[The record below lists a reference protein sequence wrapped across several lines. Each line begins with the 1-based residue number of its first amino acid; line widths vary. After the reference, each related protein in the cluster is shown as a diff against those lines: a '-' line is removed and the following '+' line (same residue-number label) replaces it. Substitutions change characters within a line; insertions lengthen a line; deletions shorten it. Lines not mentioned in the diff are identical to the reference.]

1 MGVEILHV
9 SCRNTNEY
17 YFMKQIVVVRHA
29 KSSWADPGQN
39 DFDRP
44 LNERGKKDAPAMGQ
58 CIVKAGVK
66 IDAFVS
72 SPAKRAHQTCKAFA
86 EVYGR
91 KEEEIV
97 FVKNLYHAPAH
108 VYYET
113 LGDLDDAYK
122 SVAIFGHNPG
132 ITDFVNTLCKGVH
145 TDNMPTCAVF
155 ALKADVKSWK
165 DFENAEKEFIFFK
178 TPKD

>member
-1 MGVEILHV
+1 
-9 SCRNTNEY
+9 
-17 YFMKQIVVVRHA
+17 MKQLIIVRHA
-29 KSSWADPGQN
+29 KSSWADPGQQ

-44 LNERGKKDAPAMGQ
+44 LNERGKKDAPVMGQ
-58 CIVKAGVK
+58 RILDTGVK

-72 SPAKRAHQTCKAFA
+72 SPAKRAHQTCTAFA
-86 EVYGR
+86 EAYGR
-91 KEEEIV
+91 KEGEIIL
-97 FVKNLYHAPAH
+97 VKDLYHAPSH

-113 LGDLDDAYK
+113 LADLDDAYE

-132 ITDFVNTLCKGVH
+132 ITDFVNTLCNEIH

-155 ALKADVKSWK
+155 YVKADVKRWK
-165 DFENAEKEFIFFK
+165 DFENAEKNFIFFK